1 MKKEYKKYTY
11 TGAEDC
17 GIIFLLKEV
26 YTVLR
31 DCIEF
36 IDRLVLEHR
45 AVFLL
50 LNIHDVLVSEG
61 SPYIIAESSK

>member
-1 MKKEYKKYTY
+1 MQ
-11 TGAEDC
+11 ALEDC

-36 IDRLVLEHR
+36 NGPSGVGAPGGLIYKRLSKYIDKLLVN
-45 AVFLL
+45 VLL
-50 LNIHDVLVSEG
+50 
-61 SPYIIAESSK
+61 